1 MPRRPRNPLL
11 RLSLQRSLTR
21 SFGAITRTM
30 VRAGTQAIGKPAA
43 KRKPVTK
50 REPAASP
57 RRAAQSAAASVGPSR
72 SGMAIGSTTTLR
84 YQLYK
89 PPGAKRGEQL
99 PLMVMLHGCTQ
110 DGAAIAASSRMN
122 SIAARERFMVLYPQ
136 QSRMANAHGCW
147 NWFDTRN
154 GRAQREA
161 DAIAAAINQVC
172 LTQPVDANCIAI
184 AGFSAGAG
192 MAALVASRQ
201 PGRFKAVAMHS
212 GIGPGEAQSS
222 ATALRAMRGR
232 AGPRV
237 ERWCTRPVVQRPH
250 RPRRLAHDLGF
261 RLSAVCDCLQACS
274 IQSRTIGP

>member
-122 SIAARERFMVLYPQ
+122 SIAARERFIRSKAAWPM
-136 QSRMANAHGCW
+136 RMAAGTGL
-147 NWFDTRN
+147 TRATD
-154 GRAQREA
+154 GR
-161 DAIAAAINQVC
+161 
-172 LTQPVDANCIAI
+172 
-184 AGFSAGAG
+184 S
-192 MAALVASRQ
+192 
-201 PGRFKAVAMHS
+201 
-212 GIGPGEAQSS
+212 
-222 ATALRAMRGR
+222 
-232 AGPRV
+232 
-237 ERWCTRPVVQRPH
+237 ERLMPS
-250 RPRRLAHDLGF
+250 L
-261 RLSAVCDCLQACS
+261 RLSTKCA
-274 IQSRTIGP
+274 